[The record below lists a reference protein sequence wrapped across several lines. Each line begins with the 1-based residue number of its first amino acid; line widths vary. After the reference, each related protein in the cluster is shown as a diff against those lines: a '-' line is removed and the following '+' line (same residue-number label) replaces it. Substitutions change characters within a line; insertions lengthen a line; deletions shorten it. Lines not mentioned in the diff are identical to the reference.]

1 MNPRKKTLIK
11 ISGKK
16 KNKISTYCIEDNGI
30 GIPKDKKEKAFE
42 IFYRFDVDVNPE
54 GEGIGLTIV
63 KKIVEQHNGEIWVNS
78 EEGKGSKFYIS
89 LPAD

>member
-1 MNPRKKTLIK
+1 MIM

-16 KNKISTYCIEDNGI
+16 KNKMSIYCIEDNGI
-30 GIPKDKKEKAFE
+30 GIPKEKKEKAFE
-42 IFYRFDVDVNPE
+42 IFYRFDIDINPK

-63 KKIVEQHNGEIWVNS
+63 KKIVEQHNGYIWINS

-89 LPAD
+89 LPN